1 MEHDLTHLVTRFA
14 FQLSIILMAAKLAGE
29 VCERWLKIPP
39 VLGELLAGVII
50 GPHLLGGMRFGPLGP
65 LFPEAL
71 GANTTV
77 TVPTEV
83 YAFAQIAAVLLLFMA
98 GLETNLQQFLRYAG
112 PASLVAVG
120 GVLLPFF
127 LGAGVTVGM
136 GFAPQ
141 GFADPH
147 ALFMGAVLTATSVG
161 ITARVLA
168 DIRRLNTPEGV
179 TVLAAAVIDDV
190 LGILVLT
197 VVVGIADRGGVS
209 FSQVALVGGKAIG
222 FWLGLT
228 GVGILIAMRVG
239 RFLEG
244 FKLEG
249 AAAALAVALG
259 LLGAALAESVG
270 LAMIIGAYSVGLALS
285 RTPLAHR
292 ITPTLMGAYHLLVP
306 VFFVVMGTL
315 VDIRALGGALV
326 FGLLITAAAFISKIA
341 GCGLPALGLGF
352 TGRGAL
358 RIGVGMLPRGEVA
371 LIVAG
376 VGLTRGVVSN
386 EMFSVAV
393 LMTVATTLVAPIWLV
408 PLFQRGGPGLRKPSK
423 ALSEAPATAQS
434 AEDGGAS

>member
-1 MEHDLTHLVTRFA
+1 MEHDLTELITRVA
-14 FQLSIILMAAKLAGE
+14 LQLSVILIAAKLAGE
-29 VCERWLKIPP
+29 ICERWLKVPP
-39 VLGELLAGVII
+39 VLGELLAGVLI
-50 GPHLLGGMRFGPLGP
+50 GPHLLGGMRFGPFGP

-71 GANTTV
+71 QANDTV
-77 TVPTEV
+77 AVPTEV

-98 GLETNLQQFLRYAG
+98 GLETNLAQFLRYAG
-112 PASLVAVG
+112 PASLVALG
-120 GVLLPFF
+120 GVVLPFL
-127 LGAGVTVGM
+127 LGAGITVGM

-168 DIRRLNTPEGV
+168 DLHRLNTPEGV
-179 TVLAAAVIDDV
+179 TVMAAAVIDDV

-197 VVVGIADRGGVS
+197 IVVGIADRGSISV
-209 FSQVALVGGKAIG
+209 SQVALVGGKAIG
-222 FWLGLT
+222 FWLALT
-228 GVGILIAMRVG
+228 GIGILVAMRVG

-259 LLGAALAESVG
+259 LLGAFLAESVG

-285 RTPLAHR
+285 RAPLAHR

-315 VDIRALGGALV
+315 VDIRALGGAIG
-326 FGLLITAAAFISKIA
+326 FGLLITAAAFVGKVV

-352 TGRGAL
+352 TERGAL

-393 LMTVATTLVAPIWLV
+393 LMTVVTTLVAPIWLV
-408 PLFQRGGPGLRKPSK
+408 PLFQRGGSGLRKAPK
-423 ALSEAPATAQS
+423 ALSETPAAAHS
-434 AEDGGAS
+434 PEDGGE